1 MLRRRDVARCP
12 SVWFSKEK
20 QMQRRLFPVPLWSA
34 ITIFAI
40 ATVSIA
46 LAVLSPAL
54 RTQSLQSLS
63 PLQGAAVAAAP
74 DDSQRAAERPSQ
86 VAPEAQSGAAAS
98 EAPSNSQAPS
108 NRWGANY
115 FPNVPVIDQNGRTL
129 RFYDD

>member
-1 MLRRRDVARCP
+1 
-12 SVWFSKEK
+12 
-20 QMQRRLFPVPLWSA
+20 MQRRLLPGPLWSA

-40 ATVSIA
+40 VIVSIA

-63 PLQGAAVAAAP
+63 PVQGAAVAAAP
-74 DDSQRAAERPSQ
+74 DDSQHAAEGPSQ

-98 EAPSNSQAPS
+98 QAPSNMQVPS

-115 FPNVPVIDQNGRTL
+115 FPNLPVVDQNGRT
-129 RFYDD
+129 